1 MCLMAASLVS
11 AKRLLK
17 FILVIF
23 GIFRVN
29 TQNNK
34 DKFEEFYL
42 AA

>member
-1 MCLMAASLVS
+1 MYLMAASLVS
-11 AKRLLK
+11 AKPLLK

-23 GIFRVN
+23 GIFYMN

-34 DKFEEFYL
+34 DKFEEFCV